1 MTEDLK
7 QEIFDICSDHRP
19 KYLYAEAFVRIKK
32 SEGKEEYYISDVDW
46 AFTKLGNLPEE
57 ELIESIKN
65 LDPIEI
71 EIEGT
76 YQLRGLFPVEY
87 DSDDYRQWAYLGDPE
102 IIEFILSMTF
112 EEEEEWEKEF
122 KIDINSFSED
132 LFNLK

>member
-1 MTEDLK
+1 MTENLK

-32 SEGKEEYYISDVDW
+32 LEDREEYYISDVDW
-46 AFTKLGNLPEE
+46 AFTKLGDLPEE

-65 LDPIEI
+65 LDLIEI
-71 EIEGT
+71 YFEGT

-87 DSDDYRQWAYLGDPE
+87 DSDDYRQCAYLGDPE

-122 KIDINSFSED
+122 KIEIPSLTEN

>member
-7 QEIFDICSDHRP
+7 QKIFDICSDSRP
-19 KYLYAEAFVRIKK
+19 KYLYAEAFVKIKK
-32 SEGKEEYYISDVDW
+32 LEGKEEYYISDVDW
-46 AFTKLGNLPEE
+46 AFTKLGDLPEE

-76 YQLRGLFPVEY
+76 YQLRGLFSVEY
-87 DSDDYRQWAYLGDPE
+87 DSDDYRQWTYLGDPE